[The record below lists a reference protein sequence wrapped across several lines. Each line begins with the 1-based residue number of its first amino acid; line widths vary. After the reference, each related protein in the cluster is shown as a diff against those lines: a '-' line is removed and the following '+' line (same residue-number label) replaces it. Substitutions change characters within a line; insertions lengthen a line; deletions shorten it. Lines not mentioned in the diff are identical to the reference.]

1 MNNKT
6 KQTYVIGHKNPDT
19 DSICSAIAY
28 AHLKKEITGERY
40 SARRAGQINEETQY
54 VLKRFQMRAPKLLPD
69 VKLQLQDAEINKIEG
84 CGPNV
89 SIKRAWELLKK
100 QKMKTLPILENDELL
115 GIITAGDIASS
126 YMDIYDN
133 TILAGAKTQYSNI
146 IDTLDGT
153 LITGDPEKYFTK
165 GKVSIGASS
174 PDLMTEFIAPD
185 DLVILGN
192 RYESHSCA
200 IDINVNCIIV
210 CQNAVVSEVLVRRAE
225 SQGIVI
231 IQTPYDTFNVAR
243 LINQSIPVKHFMT
256 PKDQLCK
263 FYIDDYIDDIR
274 EVITKRT
281 FREFPILNKQG
292 KLQGFVSRRRVMN
305 VSKKQVIL
313 VDHNERSQAV
323 DGLEEAEIMEIIDHH
338 RLGNI
343 ETAGPVYFRNQPVGC
358 TATIVYQMYQEH
370 GVEITP
376 QYAGILCS
384 AIISD
389 TLMFRSPTCTAID
402 ISTAEHLAQIA
413 DVNMEELSAAMF
425 KAGSNLKDKS
435 PEEIFYQDYKKFIA
449 EGDVCFGVGQISSM
463 DADELKEIK
472 ERLLPF
478 MVSECGRHGVSRVYF
493 MLTNIIEQSTEL
505 LFYGEGSEEMAVNA
519 FKMQPENGTIYLKGV
534 VSRKKQLIPPL
545 MEAAQMSGS
554 DYV

>member
-210 CQNAVVSEVLVRRAE
+210 CQNAVVSEVLVRR
-225 SQGIVI
+225 
-231 IQTPYDTFNVAR
+231 DTFNVAR

-425 KAGSNLKDKS
+425 KAGSNLEGKTPK
-435 PEEIFYQDYKKFIA
+435 ELFYRDFKQFRV
-449 EGDVCFGVGQISSM
+449 GDMQFGVGQINSM
-463 DADELKEIK
+463 DAEEIK
-472 ERLLPF
+472 KMKEMLKDYLQKALRDN
-478 MVSECGRHGVSRVYF
+478 RVDMIFF
-493 MLTNIIEQSTEL
+493 MLTNIMTESSEILCCGQNAKQIVIEAFDLPED
-505 LFYGEGSEEMAVNA
+505 SEE
-519 FKMQPENGTIYLKGV
+519 IILKKV
-534 VSRKKQLIPPL
+534 VSRKKQVVPL
-545 MEAAQMSGS
+545 LMSTLQH
-554 DYV
+554 

>member
-6 KQTYVIGHKNPDT
+6 KRVYVIGHKNPDT

-54 VLKRFQMRAPKLLPD
+54 VLKRFQMRAPKLLTD

-133 TILAGAKTQYSNI
+133 TILAEAKTQYSNI

-153 LITGDPEKYFTK
+153 LITGNPEEYFTK

-174 PDLMTEFIAPD
+174 PDMMTEFIEPD

-210 CQNAVVSEVLVRRAE
+210 CQNAVVSDVLIRRAE

-231 IQTPYDTFNVAR
+231 IQTPYDKFNVSR

-292 KLQGFVSRRRVMN
+292 KLQGFISRLRVMN

-313 VDHNERSQAV
+313 VDHNERSQAG

-338 RLGNI
+338 RMGNI

-358 TATIVYQMYQEH
+358 TATIIYQMYQEH

-389 TLMFRSPTCTAID
+389 TLMFRSPTCTAVD
-402 ISTAEHLAQIA
+402 VSTAEHLAQIA
-413 DVNMEELSAAMF
+413 DVNMEELSSAMF
-425 KAGSNLKDKS
+425 KAGSNLEGKTPK
-435 PEEIFYQDYKKFIA
+435 ELFYRDFKQFRA
-449 EGDVCFGVGQISSM
+449 GDMQFGVGQINSM
-463 DADELKEIK
+463 DAEEIAKMKDMLKDYIPKALKEN
-472 ERLLPF
+472 
-478 MVSECGRHGVSRVYF
+478 RVDMLFF
-493 MLTNIIEQSTEL
+493 MLTNIMAESSEILCCGQNAKQTVIE
-505 LFYGEGSEEMAVNA
+505 A
-519 FKMQPENGTIYLKGV
+519 FDLPEDSDEIVLKKV
-534 VSRKKQLIPPL
+534 VSRKKQVVPL
-545 MEAAQMSGS
+545 LMAALQH
-554 DYV
+554 

>member
-69 VKLQLQDAEINKIEG
+69 VKLQLQAAEINKIEG

-89 SIKRAWELLKK
+89 SIKRAWELLKE

-243 LINQSIPVKHFMT
+243 LINQSIPVRFVMK

-425 KAGSNLKDKS
+425 KAGSNLEGKTPK
-435 PEEIFYQDYKKFIA
+435 ELFYRDFKQFRV
-449 EGDVCFGVGQISSM
+449 GDMQFGVGQINSM
-463 DADELKEIK
+463 DAEEIK
-472 ERLLPF
+472 KMKEMLKDYLQKALRDN
-478 MVSECGRHGVSRVYF
+478 RVDMIFF
-493 MLTNIIEQSTEL
+493 MLTNIMTESSEILCCGQNAKQIVIEAFDLPED
-505 LFYGEGSEEMAVNA
+505 SEE
-519 FKMQPENGTIYLKGV
+519 IILKKV
-534 VSRKKQLIPPL
+534 VSRKKQVVPL
-545 MEAAQMSGS
+545 LMSTLQH
-554 DYV
+554 

>member
-200 IDINVNCIIV
+200 FDINVNCIIV

-313 VDHNERSQAV
+313 VDHNEKSQAV

-343 ETAGPVYFRNQPVGC
+343 ETVGPVYFRNQPVGC
-358 TATIVYQMYQEH
+358 TATIIYQMYLEND
-370 GVEITP
+370 VEITP

-402 ISTAEHLAQIA
+402 VSTAERLAEIA
-413 DVNMEELSAAMF
+413 KIDMEELSAAMF
-425 KAGSNLKDKS
+425 KAGSNLEGKTPK
-435 PEEIFYQDYKKFIA
+435 ELFYRDFKQFRA
-449 EGDVCFGVGQISSM
+449 GDMQFGVGQINSM
-463 DADELKEIK
+463 DAEEIK
-472 ERLLPF
+472 KMKEMLEDYLQKALRDNHVDMIF
-478 MVSECGRHGVSRVYF
+478 F
-493 MLTNIIEQSTEL
+493 MLTNIMAESSEILCCGQNAKQIVIEAFDLPED
-505 LFYGEGSEEMAVNA
+505 SEE
-519 FKMQPENGTIYLKGV
+519 IILKKV
-534 VSRKKQLIPPL
+534 VSRKKQVVPL
-545 MEAAQMSGS
+545 LMSTLQH
-554 DYV
+554 

>member
-69 VKLQLQDAEINKIEG
+69 VKLQLQDAAINKIEG

-402 ISTAEHLAQIA
+402 ISTAEHLARIA

-425 KAGSNLKDKS
+425 KAGSNLEGKTPK
-435 PEEIFYQDYKKFIA
+435 ELFYRDFKQFRV
-449 EGDVCFGVGQISSM
+449 GDMQFGVGQINSM
-463 DADELKEIK
+463 DAEEIK
-472 ERLLPF
+472 KMKEMLKDYLQKALRDN
-478 MVSECGRHGVSRVYF
+478 RVDMIFF
-493 MLTNIIEQSTEL
+493 MLTNIMTESSEILCCGQNAKQIVIEAFDLPED
-505 LFYGEGSEEMAVNA
+505 SEE
-519 FKMQPENGTIYLKGV
+519 IILKKV
-534 VSRKKQLIPPL
+534 VSRKKQVVPL
-545 MEAAQMSGS
+545 LMSTLQH
-554 DYV
+554 